1 LEKNHLF
8 INFLGEIK
16 KSFYLSISSR
26 KIKQMAENN
35 DFLKKIKGLF
45 VVEDASSN
53 NTTTTSEAQAPVT
66 NTTTTTN
73 NYTPPPP
80 TFTPPTIVSSGGAH
94 SQKIFDS
101 LSQALEA
108 NNMQGFDYFEYR
120 GSLLSL
126 SKMPMDEAT
135 RYQSAYAMAQT
146 MGVDVPKLTDSA
158 THYLNVLK
166 NEELKF
172 QQALDNQQKSGMA
185 SREQEIVGLQN
196 AVNQKSEL
204 LKQIT
209 QEIQQHQAKIE
220 EIKLQVTDASAKI
233 SQAQSDFGV
242 TYNALVGQIQ
252 QDIQNIKNYLK

>member
-1 LEKNHLF
+1 
-8 INFLGEIK
+8 
-16 KSFYLSISSR
+16 
-26 KIKQMAENN
+26 MAENN

-45 VVEDASSN
+45 VVED
-53 NTTTTSEAQAPVT
+53 TTSSASTQSSDTQTPVAT
-66 NTTTTTN
+66 NTTTN
-73 NYTPPPP
+73 NYTPQPP
-80 TFTPPTIVSSGGAH
+80 TFTPPPIVSSGGTH
-94 SQKIFDS
+94 NQKIFDS

-185 SREQEIVGLQN
+185 SKEQEIVNLQN

-209 QEIQQHQAKIE
+209 QEIQQHQAKME
-220 EIKLQVTDASAKI
+220 EIKLQITDASAKI
-233 SQAQSDFGV
+233 NQAQSDFGV